1 MAIGSRGAYAT
12 DRPVQDTIG
21 DALKYTEQMG
31 FKYREEAEKK
41 KEKEDAIKKAN
52 EAIPELKAKTTPYS
66 NRNAFIYDTLDKL
79 KTGMAEKQRLA
90 SAGKISQQES
100 NLFKQNA
107 MQTIDLLNQSSERIT
122 AQNAN
127 MAKLIS
133 EGKVADGF
141 EKDALALGGAIDKNQ
156 LHPEINPDGT
166 LNVTVYDVDESGKK
180 RVLDSG
186 GLDKIGEVAYTPIR
200 NVKFEDYLKTFRETH
215 PIDFTE
221 KFVGNTKVGTKELT
235 PRLAS
240 SINDYTDALLA
251 DKDALAVA
259 YKNATGN
266 IKRDITDAKDI
277 QIAKEYVA
285 DYIKDSY
292 NKELNVDEA
301 YQGAELRRK
310 IAQDKKD
317 EIKLKT
323 FDFNNYRTDDFLEK
337 DQDGKTVSPYTV
349 YRKGISFSKPIDI
362 VNLGGENSDLN
373 MVKVLGVTKDKK
385 TGDLIF
391 TGKALKTKNAK
402 FTVGGETF
410 DFLTVSDLAVN
421 GTDEQKAEA
430 KAALASY
437 NVANNYGNFIRR
449 IESEDEANAVLAQA
463 NLDVSSADA
472 KIEELNKGI
481 KQFEGTRKPNTKKVY
496 VGIDP
501 KTGKAIYK

>member
-41 KEKEDAIKKAN
+41 KEKEDAIKKEN
-52 EAIPELKAKTTPYS
+52 EKIPELKAKTTPYS

-107 MQTIDLLNQSSERIT
+107 METIDLLNQSSDRIT

-133 EGKVADGF
+133 EGNVADGF
-141 EKDALALGGAIDKNQ
+141 EKDALALGGAVDKNQ
-156 LHPEINPDGT
+156 LHPEVNPDGT
-166 LNVTVYDVDESGKK
+166 LNVSVYDIDETGKK

-200 NVKFEDYLKTFRETH
+200 NVKFEDYLKQFRETH
-215 PIDFTE
+215 PIDFEE

-292 NKELNVDEA
+292 NKELQVDEA
-301 YQGAELRRK
+301 TQRSELARQK
-310 IAQDKKD
+310 AKDKKD
-317 EIKLKT
+317 EVVAQIEVVET
-323 FDFNNYRTDDFLEK
+323 PPIYAEAGVTPMNGY
-337 DQDGKTVSPYTV
+337 KTVSVVGGQPIQQIIAFDKSGKPIKMDTAFLNSYTV
-349 YRKGISFSKPIDI
+349 TKNPRTGERAIAAEITYPDYKSAGYTKEEKMKFVSDMKKVKNQEEAELVLSKATKPI
-362 VNLGGENSDLN
+362 SY
-373 MVKVLGVTKDKK
+373 
-385 TGDLIF
+385 
-391 TGKALKTKNAK
+391 KTKVVYLTEKDASKYLKVGNFKSVNEMKDRAKVSEEAEQPSTQADFNAK
-402 FTVGGETF
+402 WAKLKPGQTLVGPDGQT
-410 DFLTVSDLAVN
+410 
-421 GTDEQKAEA
+421 
-430 KAALASY
+430 Y
-437 NVANNYGNFIRR
+437 
-449 IESEDEANAVLAQA
+449 
-463 NLDVSSADA
+463 
-472 KIEELNKGI
+472 
-481 KQFEGTRKPNTKKVY
+481 KK
-496 VGIDP
+496 
-501 KTGKAIYK
+501 K

>member
-166 LNVTVYDVDESGKK
+166 LNVTVYDVDETGKK

-200 NVKFEDYLKTFRETH
+200 NVKFEDSLKEFRATH

-221 KFVGNTKVGTKELT
+221 KFIGNTKVGTKQLT
-235 PRLAS
+235 PRLES
-240 SINDYTDALLA
+240 SINDYADALLA

-266 IKRDITDAKDI
+266 IKRDITDVKDI
-277 QIAKEYVA
+277 QIAKDYLT

-292 NKELNVDEA
+292 NKEITVDEA
-301 YQGAELRRK
+301 TQRANLARQ
-310 IAQDKKD
+310 IAQDKK
-317 EIKLKT
+317 EEKIGGKKKRE
-323 FDFNNYRTDDFLEK
+323 NILE
-337 DQDGKTVSPYTV
+337 Y
-349 YRKGISFSKPIDI
+349 
-362 VNLGGENSDLN
+362 L
-373 MVKVLGVTKDKK
+373 
-385 TGDLIF
+385 
-391 TGKALKTKNAK
+391 
-402 FTVGGETF
+402 
-410 DFLTVSDLAVN
+410 
-421 GTDEQKAEA
+421 
-430 KAALASY
+430 
-437 NVANNYGNFIRR
+437 
-449 IESEDEANAVLAQA
+449 
-463 NLDVSSADA
+463 
-472 KIEELNKGI
+472 EEGCFWL
-481 KQFEGTRKPNTKKVY
+481 
-496 VGIDP
+496 
-501 KTGKAIYK
+501 